1 MKEEFV
7 KKFLISILAVV
18 AVLSFMVFGGF
29 SQKDMM
35 RFKSQTEI
43 SVPLSIG
50 QTKVKAYIAD
60 TEALRQKGL
69 SGRAELS
76 DDEAML
82 FIFDRPGRYGFWMKD
97 MMFPLDIIWMDEWK
111 PRTDADKTQ
120 KNAEGKS
127 RLVVVD
133 VKENVSP
140 ATFPEVF
147 TPISPAKYVL
157 ETRAGFA
164 EKNELKI
171 GDEISF

>member
-1 MKEEFV
+1 MIF
-7 KKFLISILAVV
+7 
-18 AVLSFMVFGGF
+18 AVLVLLSFTVFPDF
-29 SQKDMM
+29 FQKDNINPSKGQKGDFT
-35 RFKSQTEI
+35 RI
-43 SVPLSIG
+43 SIG
-50 QTKVKAYIAD
+50 QNTLKAFRAD
-60 TEALRQKGL
+60 NSALRQKGL
-69 SGRAELS
+69 GGREAILS
-76 DDEAML
+76 DEGML
-82 FIFDRPGRYGFWMKD
+82 FAFDTSDYHGIWMKD

-147 TPISPAKYVL
+147 TPKSPASYVL

-164 EKNELKI
+164 RENGVKI
-171 GDEISF
+171 GEEISF